1 MITYSVLIDN
11 IFQCSVQ
18 ASSRTE
24 AVQKAQVYKTDCMQ
38 RIHVQKP
45 DFVVTL

>member
-18 ASSRTE
+18 ASNRKE
-24 AVQKAQVYKTDCMQ
+24 AVQKAQAFKTHCMQ
-38 RIHVQKP
+38 RIHVEKPQK
-45 DFVVTL
+45 